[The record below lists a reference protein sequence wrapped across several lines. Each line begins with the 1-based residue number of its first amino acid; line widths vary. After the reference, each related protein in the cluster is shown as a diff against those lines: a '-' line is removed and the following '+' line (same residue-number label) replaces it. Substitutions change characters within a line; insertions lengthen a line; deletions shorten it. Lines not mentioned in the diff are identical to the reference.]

1 MGLKNDLMEAKLKGL
16 ELSGAKKEDLEEA
29 KKSGSPLEIQAEMEK
44 EAIIK
49 FLTEAEL
56 KVTELKIPV
65 VVEQLK
71 TPDQAVDM
79 ALQTLLGDKAPI
91 LDTLKKLASPLG
103 LSSVVDAL
111 ESQIKKAVEPL
122 LEAGAKLPGLD
133 LGKDS
138 GGLESTGY
146 AFIGEDPDSQES
158 FDVEDEDGQRTFT
171 KVKLFRGD
179 IEDLL

>member
-91 LDTLKKLASPLG
+91 LDT
-103 LSSVVDAL
+103 
-111 ESQIKKAVEPL
+111 IKKIPGGGALVKPLEAALKTAIKPL
-122 LEAGAKLPGLD
+122 LEGGATLPGLQ
-133 LGKDS
+133 LAKD
-138 GGLESTGY
+138 
-146 AFIGEDPDSQES
+146 
-158 FDVEDEDGQRTFT
+158 DG
-171 KVKLFRGD
+171 
-179 IEDLL
+179 